1 MHHRSAT
8 LERYLSDKGAA
19 TPTVQN
25 HAGAYP
31 VTITAE
37 ITIGTRVH
45 CVLSY
50 CGEGIVCGIK
60 GEQNPASCKVTGGVL
75 HSGGAAHFDV
85 VFLNGSQSP
94 ACPEAVIRGV
104 QWRILPGLADAEQIA
119 AALANVACVKAMRAN
134 AASNAKAAFAAAVD
148 ELRARAELA
157 KLEQG
162 DDTSSGTLAAKN
174 IRAQLRAAFPRVK
187 FSVRKRHYGA
197 VSISWTDGPTAAAVD
212 AITNN
217 YKAGR
222 FNGSEDIYESSR
234 SPWTTVFGGAEYVS
248 TSRDHSPAH
257 ITRAIAALF
266 NARDLDGIEQPTA
279 EDYASGKASRV
290 RVPGEQWDLGVL
302 IRSAAIDMEAG
313 A

>member
-1 MHHRSAT
+1 M
-8 LERYLSDKGAA
+8 
-19 TPTVQN
+19 
-25 HAGAYP
+25 
-31 VTITAE
+31 TITAE

-174 IRAQLRAAFPRVK
+174 IRGQLRAAFPGVK

-197 VSISWTDGPTAAAVD
+197 VSVSWTDGPTADAVK

-217 YKAGR
+217 YLAGS
-222 FNGSEDIYESSR
+222 FNGQEDIHEGR
-234 SPWTTVFGGAEYVS
+234 NSPWTTVFGGSDYI
-248 TSRDHSPAH
+248 TTGRDPSPAL
-257 ITRAIAALF
+257 IARAIGAL
-266 NARDLDGIEQPTA
+266 ADAGKLDGIEQPSA
-279 EDYASGKASRV
+279 EDYTSGRASRI
-290 RVPGEQWDLGVL
+290 RVPGSEWDLGVL
-302 IRSAAIDMEAG
+302 IRSTAADMEG
-313 A
+313 

>member
-1 MHHRSAT
+1 VT
-8 LERYLSDKGAA
+8 N
-19 TPTVQN
+19 PT
-25 HAGAYP
+25 
-31 VTITAE
+31 TTTAP
-37 ITIGTRVH
+37 IVIGTRVSCILPH
-45 CVLSY
+45 G
-50 CGEGIVCGIK
+50 GEGIVCAIT
-60 GEQNPASCKVTGGVL
+60 GEQDPASCKVMGGVI
-75 HSGGAAHFDV
+75 HSGGRASFDV
-85 VFLNGSQSP
+85 VFLNGNRSP
-94 ACPEAVIRGV
+94 SCPEAIIRGV
-104 QWRILPGLADAEQIA
+104 QWRILPGVASAEQIA
-119 AALANVACVKAMRAN
+119 AALANVACVKAMRAD
-134 AASNAKAAFAAAVD
+134 AAQRAAAAFAAEVD
-148 ELRARAELA
+148 ALRARPELA